1 MDIRPVILEGFHV
14 RLEPLTPDHHAGLVA
29 VHDPTVMQ
37 WFPTPAVD
45 AAGLRT
51 FIETALDEQAK
62 GTSLPFATVDRA
74 NGTVA
79 GSTRFLAID
88 RAHRRAEIGSTWI
101 GRRWQ
106 RTALNTEAK
115 LLMMTLAFE
124 VWGALRIEFKTDSL
138 NTQSRTALARL
149 GAVEEGTFRNHMV
162 TTSGRIRHSVWY
174 SVIAEEWPKLKA
186 QLSARLAL

>member
-1 MDIRPVILEGFHV
+1 VDIRPVILEGFHV